1 MFLISRLITFRK
13 TFTVPCAMIYFTTI
27 IILGQPNVVLNLKK
41 GYDKTLRNISTVIEN
56 WLRIDFITTNTNLAR
71 LRTRYLPNIFFDE

>member
-27 IILGQPNVVLNLKK
+27 NILGQPNVILNLKK

-56 WLRIDFITTNTNLAR
+56 
-71 LRTRYLPNIFFDE
+71 

>member
-13 TFTVPCAMIYFTTI
+13 TFTVPCAMIYFKFENV
-27 IILGQPNVVLNLKK
+27 ILKMKK

>member
-1 MFLISRLITFRK
+1 
-13 TFTVPCAMIYFTTI
+13 MIYFTTI
-27 IILGQPNVVLNLKK
+27 NILGQPNVILNLKK

-56 WLRIDFITTNTNLAR
+56 WLRIDFITTNANLAR